1 MAGEAPK
8 VIVIVLVVIVL
19 IVSIVLIAVSFGA
32 VEPTYQGFVING
44 NTMQFEFKDG
54 SADREVGELYT
65 EGRYFLGLGKS
76 FITFP
81 RIFQTLDFKKSE
93 GESITI
99 RSKDGLTIDIDVAF
113 QYTLTTNGKELLAL
127 YMRWKKD
134 YESAFGKLAKNVVRD
149 VAAKYYAYEFFL
161 NRSTITGDI
170 TATMAK
176 DFTVIG
182 ASINNFQFLELNL
195 PEDFNREIQ
204 VTEVTRTKISEET
217 VKQTKTLIE
226 AQTNLLAAQKQAE
239 VIVTQS
245 KARANALLIQK
256 QQQALTRKSEIEQE
270 LIALQYLKTQLNL
283 NTEQL
288 LDYLLIDYLK
298 DSKGKMTFS
307 VEKPQL
313 AFSK

>member
-1 MAGEAPK
+1 
-8 VIVIVLVVIVL
+8 
-19 IVSIVLIAVSFGA
+19 VLIAVSFGA

-54 SADREVGELYT
+54 TSDSGELYT

-93 GESITI
+93 GESISI